1 MTSNERLGLHLWLE
15 EEMGFVVSDKRNR
28 LTTYSHLEYG
38 FNIIVPDGIE
48 IDVYDPNHVRTFA
61 MNMVE
66 ERRGRVE
73 NALVELY
80 A

>member
-15 EEMGFVVSDKRNR
+15 EEMGFVVSDKQRS
-28 LTTYSHLEYG
+28 LTTYSHLGYG
-38 FNIIVPDGIE
+38 FNIIVPDGAG
-48 IDVYDPNHVRTFA
+48 IDVYDPNHVRTFT

-73 NALVELY
+73 NALAEMY